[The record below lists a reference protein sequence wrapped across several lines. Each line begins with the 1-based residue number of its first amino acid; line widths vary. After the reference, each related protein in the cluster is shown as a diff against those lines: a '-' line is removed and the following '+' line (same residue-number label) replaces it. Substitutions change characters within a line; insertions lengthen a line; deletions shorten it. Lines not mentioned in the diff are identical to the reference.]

1 MSDSCFLNN
10 SPLEQIHEIITWARE
25 NVNELITD
33 MPLTEI
39 VTSVKEGIG
48 TPPERHC
55 SAGRFRLNVRRDSG
69 GFRPVKSLVG
79 MNEKTTLKTWIIMET
94 PVVGVGFLV
103 ALIISFFA

>member
-33 MPLTEI
+33 MSLTEI

-48 TPPERHC
+48 TPLKGIALPIGLGSMFGAIPEV
-55 SAGRFRLNVRRDSG
+55 SGRSR
-69 GFRPVKSLVG
+69 
-79 MNEKTTLKTWIIMET
+79 
-94 PVVGVGFLV
+94 
-103 ALIISFFA
+103 ALWV